1 MLPRVVVF
9 VLIHRRN
16 IYGLTFGLCDE
27 VAHMF
32 VTMPPQVGIC
42 AAQAHT
48 NATLTSFMLMPKT
61 KTHTYAREFLH
72 AFKCTAPPSRIE

>member
-9 VLIHRRN
+9 VLTHRRN

-27 VAHMF
+27 IAHMF

-42 AAQAHT
+42 VVETHSNT
-48 NATLTSFMLMPKT
+48 TLMSFMLIPKT
-61 KTHTYAREFLH
+61 ETHTYTRECLH
-72 AFKCTAPPSRIE
+72 VLKCTATPSRIE